1 MRCWSC
7 RGSAVQAENKVG
19 ANVLFADGE
28 PVAMSNTTENGVESC
43 NMTYSNSSIPLTT
56 VYSLVMV
63 FGFPANLL
71 TLILS
76 TLKIRRKNIL
86 SVYLFTLSLSD
97 LAYLCTIPNWITYVQ
112 NLNKWHQS
120 QFSCKI
126 TGYIFF
132 NNLYISILLLC
143 CISVDRCL
151 VVLYPI
157 EAQWR
162 RRRRTAV
169 LVCVIVW
176 LMVMAIHTPV
186 FILSGV
192 QSTQKKND
200 SCFETFPMPPL
211 VAKFNYA
218 RFCVGFC
225 IPLCILVGSNVL
237 IFRRIQ
243 SSSCLN
249 LAQKAK
255 VKYLALAVILIFL
268 ICFTPYHIIL
278 LSRAIAF
285 SMYPDS
291 CSFEQKIYTAST
303 AFLCLCTVN
312 SAVNP
317 FLYMLSSESVRQE
330 LRRDLRILVCLP
342 VPQESGTDSY
352 TFRNGPSSRVSI
364 SRREEVTSLN

>member
-1 MRCWSC
+1 
-7 RGSAVQAENKVG
+7 
-19 ANVLFADGE
+19 
-28 PVAMSNTTENGVESC
+28 MSNTNETGLQEPC
-43 NMTYSNSSIPLTT
+43 NITYSRSTIPLTT
-56 VYSLVMV
+56 VYGLVMV

-76 TLKIRRKNIL
+76 MLKIRRKNVL

-112 NLNKWHQS
+112 SANKWNQS
-120 QFSCKI
+120 PLSCKI

-169 LVCVIVW
+169 VVCLAIWMLV
-176 LMVMAIHTPV
+176 MVIHTPV

-192 QSTQKKND
+192 QSTEKKND

-225 IPLCILVGSNVL
+225 VPLCILACSNFL

-243 SSSCLN
+243 SSPCLN
-249 LAQKAK
+249 PSQKAK
-255 VKYLALAVILIFL
+255 VKYLAVAVILIFL
-268 ICFTPYHIIL
+268 ICFTPYHAIL
-278 LSRAIAF
+278 LSRAVAYSIL
-285 SMYPDS
+285 DNS
-291 CSFEQKIYTAST
+291 CEFEQKIYTAST

-312 SAVNP
+312 SAINP
-317 FLYMLSSESVRQE
+317 FLYMFSSESVRQE
-330 LRRDLRILVCLP
+330 LKRDLRILLCLP
-342 VPQESGTDSY
+342 VPQESATDSY
-352 TFRNGPSSRVSI
+352 TFRNGPGSRVS
-364 SRREEVTSLN
+364 SCRREEMTSLQ